1 MSYKLSDTTEETTI
15 ESCDKSEVIYDK
27 SVVTSSLV
35 EDFEMICSE
44 AYQRDI
50 INSIFMIGSA
60 LGSGN
65 HAFSANILTDSYYIK
80 IASEN
85 LIYIPAI
92 IFFFKKIF
100 SGY

>member
-1 MSYKLSDTTEETTI
+1 MFGKIIKSRKLNFFFPKHIHASWNNSYLVIHLSYKLSDTTEETTI

-65 HAFSANILTDSYYIK
+65 HAF
-80 IASEN
+80 
-85 LIYIPAI
+85 
-92 IFFFKKIF
+92 
-100 SGY
+100 